1 MAKKQNKEI
10 KDWDYIAAYVKR
22 EEGFR
27 SNVYKDNLGFWTV
40 GVGHL
45 LPEEGQRAPALWEA
59 AFRTRHGADYVQA
72 LQNLYAIDL
81 AKHINSVARKLFDYD
96 SQSLSVRACIASM
109 SFQFGGKLLTYDK
122 TKAMLQD
129 GDFIKLASSLE
140 GWKAMKQTPARMRR
154 NQVLLAINTD
164 NKELIKI
171 ILDAAW

>member
-1 MAKKQNKEI
+1 MTNKKNKPI
-10 KDWDYIAAYVKR
+10 KDLEYISAYIKR

-27 SNVYKDNLGFWTV
+27 SNVYKDSLGLYTV

-45 LPEEGQRAPALWEA
+45 LPPEGQRSPAMWEA
-59 AFRTRHGADYVQA
+59 AFRARHGADYVQA

-81 AKHINSVARKLFDYD
+81 AKHINGVARKLFDYD
-96 SQSLSVRACIASM
+96 SQSLSVRTCIASM

-140 GWKAMKQTPARMRR
+140 GWKAMKQTPKRMRR

-164 NKELIKI
+164 DKELIKI
-171 ILDAAW
+171 CLDASW